1 MAVPKSKI
9 SKQRR
14 SSRRANWKI
23 TNPSSGRCPECGEP
37 KLSHRACKHC
47 GYYDKKQVIAV
58 AQDNK

>member
-14 SSRRANWKI
+14 NSRRANWKI
-23 TNPSSGRCPECGEP
+23 TNPSSSRCPECGEP

>member
-14 SSRRANWKI
+14 NSRRANWKI
-23 TNPSSGRCPECGEP
+23 TNPSSDRCPECGEP
-37 KLSHRACKHC
+37 KLPHRACKHC
-47 GYYDKKQVIAV
+47 GYYAKKQVIVV